1 MTILSAA
8 IILAF
13 TTIEFLDYRRVNLD
27 TSIVVDKSRGER
39 LTVRM
44 NVTFPKVPCYRKSAA
59 RNGSRILTR
68 SFLLTVLSLDVMDI
82 SGETQRDL
90 SHNIAKARLDESGK
104 VVPNSHSSEMRNKLD
119 VMNDQT
125 KDNYCGSCYG
135 GVAPGDSGCCNSCEE
150 VRQAYVNKGWS
161 FSNPDSIE
169 QVIIA
174 LYWAVSCFASSDT
187 LIIIVRTGTL
197 VRQAQGAI
205 NRGMQ
210 RFGSS
215 PSKQSHRQHPSFA
228 RQVLPN
234 QLHEHSRACS
244 ILEG

>member
-1 MTILSAA
+1 MEDVKVKTKTGAFCKQYRTLYGRNHLWRSSLVTILSAA

-44 NVTFPKVPCYRKSAA
+44 NVTFPKVPCYRTSAA
-59 RNGSRILTR
+59 RDGSRILTR
-68 SFLLTVLSLDVMDI
+68 PFILIVLSLDVMDI

-90 SHNIAKARLDESGK
+90 SHNIVKARLDEAGA

-125 KDNYCGSCYG
+125 KENYCGSCYG
-135 GVAPGDSGCCNSCEE
+135 GVAPGDNGCCNTCEE

-169 QVIIA
+169 QVIIG
-174 LYWAVSCFASSDT
+174 LYWIMCCLASSDT
-187 LIIIVRTGTL
+187 FIITVRSGTL
-197 VRQAQGAI
+197 VR
-205 NRGMQ
+205 
-210 RFGSS
+210 
-215 PSKQSHRQHPSFA
+215 
-228 RQVLPN
+228 
-234 QLHEHSRACS
+234 
-244 ILEG
+244 